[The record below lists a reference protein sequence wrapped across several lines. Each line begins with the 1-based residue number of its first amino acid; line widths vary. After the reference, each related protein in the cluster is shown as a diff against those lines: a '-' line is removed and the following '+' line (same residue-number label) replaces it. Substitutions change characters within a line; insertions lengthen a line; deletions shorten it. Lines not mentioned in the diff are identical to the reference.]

1 MSKVILLSRN
11 KVSRFEYK
19 NSIEERGEFIFE
31 TKRELGI
38 YDIIK
43 KGNKFYSVGI
53 KEFITDTVGVDE
65 IKFEINPGKTIESD
79 FTCPYC
85 KNIDYD
91 VLEKSEG
98 EIYCGNCGS
107 TVNLNYDDGNFIAE
121 PVFPSSI
128 IIVK

>member
-85 KNIDYD
+85 
-91 VLEKSEG
+91 
-98 EIYCGNCGS
+98 
-107 TVNLNYDDGNFIAE
+107 T
-121 PVFPSSI
+121 
-128 IIVK
+128 

>member
-1 MSKVILLSRN
+1 MEN
-11 KVSRFEYK
+11 KFIDKPKKTAKKINPVV
-19 NSIEERGEFIFE
+19 EER
-31 TKRELGI
+31 KGI
-38 YDIIK
+38 IIK

-107 TVNLNYDDGNFIAE
+107 TVNLSYDDGNFIAE